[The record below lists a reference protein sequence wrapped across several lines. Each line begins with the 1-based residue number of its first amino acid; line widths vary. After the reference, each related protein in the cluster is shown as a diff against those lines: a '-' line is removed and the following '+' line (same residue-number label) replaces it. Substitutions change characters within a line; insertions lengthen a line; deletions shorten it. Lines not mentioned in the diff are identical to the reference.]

1 MLSDG
6 GEGLSDNGEVT
17 EAVVGG
23 TAVIRR
29 DLHER
34 SSRT

>member
-6 GEGLSDNGEVT
+6 GEGLSDNGVT